1 MPKPTRD
8 VLDAER
14 AHLAA
19 AHEALER
26 MREQSADWTQGI
38 GGDSVSTAYLR
49 QMLYRRMESLEKD
62 PETPLFFG
70 RLDYATSLGAEFD
83 EVAHIG
89 RRHVSG
95 EVGGDPLVIDWR
107 APMSLPFYRAR
118 AGQPMM
124 CSLRRR
130 FGFQHGEMTAYE
142 DEQLADPTE
151 LSEGVSALLE
161 AEIERPRT
169 GPMRD
174 IVATI
179 QPDQDVL
186 VRADLATSLAIQGAP
201 GTGKTAVGLH
211 RAAYLLYA
219 FRETLSRQGVLVIGP
234 NDNFLGYIGDVLPA
248 LGEIDATQ
256 ETIESLTRAAT
267 GLTPKAVD
275 EPARAVL
282 LGDARMVEVLSRAVW
297 GYVSV
302 PGRVLEVPMGTRV
315 WRISAHCLGDAVTSL
330 RGRGVRYLAGREMV
344 PQRLAHRVLLRMEV
358 SGATT
363 DDRVQNKVARSK
375 DVKAMTNECWPA
387 LTTPKLLH
395 RLLTDADFLASCADG
410 VLSEEEQGLVL
421 APKPTKSPGSHR
433 WTAAEIVLADEVAD
447 LLTRTPSLGHVII
460 DEAQDLSAMQ
470 LRAAGRRAT
479 TGSVTLL
486 GDLAQAT
493 TPWAS
498 RSWSDSLAHIG
509 HPEAEVRE
517 LTEGFRVP
525 GEVIDYAARLLPSI
539 APQLATP
546 TSIRHNRGE
555 LRITAVD
562 ALLTRTADEAKRL
575 LEREGTVGLIVADAD
590 VEEVAL
596 ALESAGIPAN
606 RMGAQ
611 TDGTRLD
618 LVPAGLAK
626 GLEFDHV
633 LLLEPAALVAQEA
646 DRVTGLRRLY
656 VCLTRAVTSMVV
668 LHEHSLPAE
677 LD

>member
-1 MPKPTRD
+1 MPEPTRD

-201 GTGKTAVGLH
+201 GTGKTAV
-211 RAAYLLYA
+211 AC
-219 FRETLSRQGVLVIGP
+219 T
-234 NDNFLGYIGDVLPA
+234 
-248 LGEIDATQ
+248 
-256 ETIESLTRAAT
+256 
-267 GLTPKAVD
+267 
-275 EPARAVL
+275 
-282 LGDARMVEVLSRAVW
+282 
-297 GYVSV
+297 
-302 PGRVLEVPMGTRV
+302 
-315 WRISAHCLGDAVTSL
+315 
-330 RGRGVRYLAGREMV
+330 
-344 PQRLAHRVLLRMEV
+344 
-358 SGATT
+358 
-363 DDRVQNKVARSK
+363 
-375 DVKAMTNECWPA
+375 
-387 LTTPKLLH
+387 
-395 RLLTDADFLASCADG
+395 
-410 VLSEEEQGLVL
+410 
-421 APKPTKSPGSHR
+421 APP
-433 WTAAEIVLADEVAD
+433 ICC
-447 LLTRTPSLGHVII
+447 TPS
-460 DEAQDLSAMQ
+460 
-470 LRAAGRRAT
+470 GRR
-479 TGSVTLL
+479 
-486 GDLAQAT
+486 
-493 TPWAS
+493 
-498 RSWSDSLAHIG
+498 
-509 HPEAEVRE
+509 
-517 LTEGFRVP
+517 
-525 GEVIDYAARLLPSI
+525 
-539 APQLATP
+539 
-546 TSIRHNRGE
+546 
-555 LRITAVD
+555 
-562 ALLTRTADEAKRL
+562 
-575 LEREGTVGLIVADAD
+575 
-590 VEEVAL
+590 
-596 ALESAGIPAN
+596 
-606 RMGAQ
+606 
-611 TDGTRLD
+611 
-618 LVPAGLAK
+618 
-626 GLEFDHV
+626 
-633 LLLEPAALVAQEA
+633 
-646 DRVTGLRRLY
+646 
-656 VCLTRAVTSMVV
+656 
-668 LHEHSLPAE
+668 
-677 LD
+677 